1 MNTKVRAA
9 RSCIVRTEDH
19 LAEVVASYS
28 EFDAFVFDVETRGPY
43 RNRPERAEVA
53 WLALAGPGRSDVIPM
68 GHINGRLIRSP
79 RTSRRMRKGPDG
91 KPILTEEGKRQFDTT
106 EHPGV
111 YGASP
116 KQLWPSTVFEAVRPL
131 FFSERRKVGHN
142 VKFDLTAVAK
152 YFDGAVPPPPY
163 GDTIVLT
170 HLLNEK
176 LGLYRLDHL
185 IKKIYGLDYSTVGG
199 KIGKVGIDHFDFWTV
214 AKYGMLDAV
223 YTWMLWKDQFPKLD
237 ALKLGGVFR
246 LEMDVLEALIYM
258 EKTGALVD
266 VGAMRALGERLRER
280 TDEITADLHRTAG
293 KVWNLDASID
303 KGWFVYNVRGHKPRV
318 YTEKKQQAS
327 TRAADL
333 AVYARG
339 DKKVAL
345 LGEYADLT
353 KLRSTYIDGMLERI
367 VDNRL
372 HASFLQAGTE
382 TGRFSCANP
391 NLQNLPRHQEERKEF
406 SVRSFFIPPPGY
418 RLIVADY
425 SQIEYVLF
433 AHYSGD
439 PYMIKMFRE
448 GFDAHTAMASL
459 VTGKKP
465 DDLTPEERTRYGKV
479 VNFAI
484 GFGAGAGQV
493 ASQAKV
499 SMREAEGI
507 LESHRRASPKF
518 YAWKRHEIAK
528 VKSRRPP
535 HVRTMLGRIR
545 RLPEIFA
552 QDNRTRF
559 KAERQ
564 AINTKIQ
571 GSAAD
576 IIKLAMVGVHRE
588 FVGTDVQMILTVHDE
603 IVSIAPEAIAE
614 DAAATIK
621 KIMEDVVE
629 LRAPLRASVTVCDRW
644 SDGK

>member
-1 MNTKVRAA
+1 
-9 RSCIVRTEDH
+9 
-19 LAEVVASYS
+19 
-28 EFDAFVFDVETRGPY
+28 
-43 RNRPERAEVA
+43 
-53 WLALAGPGRSDVIPM
+53 
-68 GHINGRLIRSP
+68 
-79 RTSRRMRKGPDG
+79 
-91 KPILTEEGKRQFDTT
+91 
-106 EHPGV
+106 
-111 YGASP
+111 
-116 KQLWPSTVFEAVRPL
+116 
-131 FFSERRKVGHN
+131 
-142 VKFDLTAVAK
+142 
-152 YFDGAVPPPPY
+152 
-163 GDTIVLT
+163 
-170 HLLNEK
+170 
-176 LGLYRLDHL
+176 
-185 IKKIYGLDYSTVGG
+185 
-199 KIGKVGIDHFDFWTV
+199 
-214 AKYGMLDAV
+214 
-223 YTWMLWKDQFPKLD
+223 
-237 ALKLGGVFR
+237 
-246 LEMDVLEALIYM
+246 
-258 EKTGALVD
+258 
-266 VGAMRALGERLRER
+266 
-280 TDEITADLHRTAG
+280 
-293 KVWNLDASID
+293 
-303 KGWFVYNVRGHKPRV
+303 
-318 YTEKKQQAS
+318 
-327 TRAADL
+327 
-333 AVYARG
+333 
-339 DKKVAL
+339 
-345 LGEYADLT
+345 
-353 KLRSTYIDGMLERI
+353 
-367 VDNRL
+367 
-372 HASFLQAGTE
+372 
-382 TGRFSCANP
+382 
-391 NLQNLPRHQEERKEF
+391 
-406 SVRSFFIPPPGY
+406 
-418 RLIVADY
+418 LIVADY

-629 LRAPLRASVTVCDRW
+629 LRAPLRASVTGVRSMVRREVIWLTLIGIKRSSGTSLRRCLCSSRTRPRPGSHRCLVSGTPRRCHKSNDRRYRRPCTRP
-644 SDGK
+644 SRSRACRRTSVSGKTLTLAKSGASIC